1 MRFLVVCIGNL
12 FKMNKNKVS
21 FSIDEV
27 KGLVKVDDFEVPE
40 GLYYHKEFAWARVED
55 GKVRIGITD
64 YAQKQLREIV
74 YVELPSVGD
83 TITQNDPFGTL
94 ESVKAV
100 SDLIAPISGTIKEVN
115 GDLESKPELL
125 NEDPY
130 GKGWIIVV
138 PPTNLDAELK
148 EIMDFNASVEWH
160 KELIKGS

>member
-1 MRFLVVCIGNL
+1 MRFLVGCIGNL

-27 KGLVKVDDFEVPE
+27 KGLVKVDDSEVPE
-40 GLYYHKEFAWARVED
+40 GLYYHKEYLWAHVEN
-55 GKVRIGITD
+55 GKVRIGMTD
-64 YAQKQLREIV
+64 FAQKQLREIV

-83 TITQNDPFGTL
+83 TITQNDPFGTV

-115 GDLESKPELL
+115 GDLEPKPELL

-130 GKGWIIVV
+130 DKGWIIVV
-138 PPTNLDAELK
+138 TPTNLDAELK